1 MRTVT
6 EKRVSELQAH
16 RVLIVDDEAPMRE
29 LVRLYL
35 ERAGFQVS
43 EASGGR
49 EALAKL
55 AKESVDLVV
64 LDLMMDDLDGWE
76 VCRRIRAESE
86 LPILMLTARGE
97 TFDRVAGLELGADD
111 YLVKPFDG
119 RELVARCNAILRR
132 GRPQPEEGT
141 RIRRGPLLIDEG
153 SRTASLNGRPLPL
166 TPKEF
171 DLLLLLA
178 SHPGQVFSRDR
189 LLDAVWGYDFAGAP
203 RSVDTHVKNLREKL
217 GDAAG
222 LIQTVWGHGYRFEAR

>member
-1 MRTVT
+1 
-6 EKRVSELQAH
+6 
-16 RVLIVDDEAPMRE
+16 MRE
-29 LVRLYL
+29 LVRLHL
-35 ERAGFQVS
+35 ERAGFRVL

-55 AKESVDLVV
+55 ETESVDLVV

-76 VCRRIRAESE
+76 VCRRIRAGSE

-97 TFDRVAGLELGADD
+97 TYDRVAGLELGADD

-132 GRPQPEEGT
+132 GRPQPEEES
-141 RIRRGPLLIDEG
+141 RLRRGPLVIDEG
-153 SRTASLNGRPLPL
+153 SRTAMLNGQSLVL

-178 SHPGQVFSRDR
+178 QHPGQVFSRDR
-189 LLDAVWGYDFAGAP
+189 LLDSVWGYEFAGAP

-217 GDAAG
+217 GDASG
-222 LIQTVWGHGYRFEAR
+222 LIQTVWGHGYRFESR

>member
-97 TFDRVAGLELGADD
+97 TFDRVAGLEMGADD

>member
-1 MRTVT
+1 M
-6 EKRVSELQAH
+6 Q
-16 RVLIVDDEAPMRE
+16 VLIVDDEAPMRE
-29 LVRLYL
+29 LVRLHL
-35 ERAGFQVS
+35 ERAGFAVI

-49 EALAKL
+49 AALAKL
-55 AKESVDLVV
+55 ETESVDLVV

-132 GRPQPEEGT
+132 GRPQPEEGS
-141 RIRRGPLLIDEG
+141 RIRRGPLVLDEG
-153 SRTASLNGRPLPL
+153 SRTAMLNGQPLPL

-178 SHPGQVFSRDR
+178 NHPGQVFSRDR
-189 LLDAVWGYDFAGAP
+189 LLDSVWGYEFAGAP

-217 GDAAG
+217 GEASG
-222 LIQTVWGHGYRFEAR
+222 LVQTVWGHGYRFETR

>member
-1 MRTVT
+1 MRNVT
-6 EKRVSELQAH
+6 RKRVSQVQ
-16 RVLIVDDEAPMRE
+16 VLIVDDEAPMRE
-29 LVRLYL
+29 LVRLHL
-35 ERAGFQVS
+35 ERAGFAVI

-49 EALAKL
+49 AALAKL
-55 AKESVDLVV
+55 ETESVDLVV

-132 GRPQPEEGT
+132 GRPQPEEGS
-141 RIRRGPLLIDEG
+141 RIRRGPLVLDEG
-153 SRTASLNGRPLPL
+153 SRTAMLNGQPLPL

-178 SHPGQVFSRDR
+178 NHPGQVFSRDR
-189 LLDAVWGYDFAGAP
+189 LLDSVWGYEFAGAP

-217 GDAAG
+217 GEASG
-222 LIQTVWGHGYRFEAR
+222 LVQTVWGHGYRFETR

>member
-1 MRTVT
+1 
-6 EKRVSELQAH
+6 
-16 RVLIVDDEAPMRE
+16 MRE
-29 LVRLYL
+29 LVRLHL
-35 ERAGFQVS
+35 ERAGFTVT

-49 EALAKL
+49 AALTRV
-55 AKESVDLVV
+55 EQEEFDLVV

-76 VCRRIRAESE
+76 VCRRIRAESD

-132 GRPQPEEGT
+132 GRPQPEEEAKL
-141 RIRRGPLLIDEG
+141 RRGPLLIDEA
-153 SRTASLNGRPLPL
+153 SRSAWVNGQPLSL

-189 LLDAVWGYDFAGAP
+189 LLDSVWGYEFAGAP

-217 GDAAG
+217 GEAAG
-222 LIQTVWGHGYRFEAR
+222 LIQTVWGHGYRFEPR